1 MDWNRVSN
9 KREMPWK
16 NETNP
21 YRIWISEIIL
31 QQTRVEQGWDY
42 YRRFIH
48 EFPDIQSLATASEE
62 RILKLWEGLGYY
74 SRCRNLIIAS
84 RQIFNEFNGK
94 FPASYEEILSLKGVG
109 EYTAAAISSFAFS
122 LPFAVVDG
130 NVLRVLSRFFGIATP
145 TDSARGKKQFKE
157 LAQQLLDKKAPGAYN
172 QAIMDFGATICKP
185 ANPSCNICPLQT
197 KCIAYHEG
205 KTNLLPQKSRK
216 VKIANRYLTYL
227 VIQHKQRFYIRKR
240 TQKDIWRGLHEPL
253 SLESDHLLTEKELVS
268 HPLVAPYFRKKVF
281 TIHYVSGPYLQ
292 KLTHQIIHAQ
302 FIRIHSNELI
312 GEIATASPVSGSKL
326 KSLSFPKIVRDYLNQ
341 QNMS

>member
-1 MDWNRVSN
+1 
-9 KREMPWK
+9 MPWK

-109 EYTAAAISSFAFS
+109 EYTAAAISSFAFR

-130 NVLRVLSRFFGIATP
+130 NVLRVISRFFGIATP

-185 ANPSCNICPLQT
+185 VNPSCNICPLQT
-197 KCIAYHEG
+197 KCTAYQEG
-205 KTNLLPQKSRK
+205 KTDLLPQKSRK
-216 VKIANRYLTYL
+216 VKITNRYLTYL

-240 TQKDIWRGLHEPL
+240 TQKDIWRGLYEPL
-253 SLESDHLLTEKELVS
+253 FLESDHLLTEKELVS
-268 HPLVAPYFRKKVF
+268 HPLVAPYFSKKVF
-281 TIHYVSGPYLQ
+281 TIHSVSGPYLQ
-292 KLTHQIIHAQ
+292 KLTHQNIHAQ
-302 FIRIHSNELI
+302 FIRIYSNELI
-312 GEIATASPVSGSKL
+312 REIATAFPVSRSKM